1 MKNKEGYKI
10 VNRESEIDNL
20 IMWISESKS
29 ENDKFLMKEDLKQL
43 LSMDCENI
51 YSSEDTNEYI
61 EINK

>member
-61 EINK
+61 EIN

>member
-10 VNRESEIDNL
+10 VNRETEIDNL